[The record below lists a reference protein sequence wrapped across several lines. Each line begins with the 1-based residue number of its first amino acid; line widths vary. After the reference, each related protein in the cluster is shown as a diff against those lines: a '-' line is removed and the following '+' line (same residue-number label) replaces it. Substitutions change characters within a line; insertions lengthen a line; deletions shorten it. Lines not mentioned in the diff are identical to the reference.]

1 MQKMTT
7 IDSTKGGNGD
17 VWMRLVSFY
26 AFAKLMPEL
35 QFRICVPSF
44 LQNLAEFT
52 FGDRLAIVSNF
63 QGKPDLTYTNLG
75 IKHLIKPILAG
86 HRFISPYQ
94 RAVIRDKKKR
104 ELKDKINTIVF
115 DVADLLGLVQ
125 VPDSKYITN
134 YQGYLDVI
142 GIKKL
147 RPVSY
152 DRYIEQLLADYPILV
167 EKQTQNLPIS
177 PELIIPEDLPDNVVV
192 YPTGTSRQFIPI
204 WWAVKYMPDA
214 YYAFFIKDPDLVA
227 FKEAGLKVVPF
238 YKEPGDIIRLA
249 QVAKWTVS
257 TDSFP
262 SHLLQ
267 YATAKCTLVLT
278 EVLKSRIVAPVFQGE
293 VVNSMAPCHPCLH
306 MARNIHPLCSAG
318 YTECLNWK
326 NPQYTK
332 GILETLEVRTA
343 C

>member
-1 MQKMTT
+1 MNKMTT

-35 QFRICVPSF
+35 QLRICVPGF
-44 LQNLAEFT
+44 LRGLSEFT
-52 FGDRLAIVSNF
+52 FGDRLTIVSDF
-63 QGKPDLTYTNLG
+63 QGKADLTYTNLG
-75 IKHLIKPILAG
+75 IKDLIKPILSG

-94 RAVIRDKKKR
+94 RAVIRDKKKK
-104 ELKDKINTIVF
+104 ELKDVVNTIIF
-115 DVADLLGLVQ
+115 DLADFLGFVQ
-125 VPDSKYITN
+125 LPDSKYITL

-152 DRYIEQLLADYPILV
+152 EDYLEQLAADYPILV
-167 EKQTQNLPIS
+167 EKQRNELPVS
-177 PELIIPEDLPDNVVV
+177 PELTIPDDLPEQVLV
-192 YPTGTSRQFIPI
+192 YPTGTSRQFIPL
-204 WWAVKYMPDA
+204 WWALQYMPDA
-214 YYAFFIKDPDLVA
+214 YYAFFSRDPDLIA
-227 FKEAGLKVVPF
+227 FKNAGLKVIPF

-267 YATAKCTLVLT
+267 YAVSNCTLVLT
-278 EVLKSRIVAPVFQGE
+278 EVLKSRIVTPVFKGK
-293 VVNSMAPCHPCLH
+293 VVNSLAPCHPCLH
-306 MARNIHPLCSAG
+306 MARSIHPLCSAG

-326 NPQYTK
+326 NPQYTN
-332 GILETLEVRTA
+332 GIIESLAVHTS